1 MAGTA
6 NPYPPIADHA
16 IIGNMHTAALISSN
30 GSLDWCCFPRFDSPA
45 VFCKLLDARKGGEFC
60 IKPIGNHTVSRSYVD
75 ATNVLCATY
84 SQAGGKYRLTDFM
97 PVQCPDKPVEQSEVT
112 SQILRRIEGISGQCE
127 IEVEFRPTF
136 DFVRT
141 PTRLTLL
148 PGKVVAQG
156 AFGVLVLHSTA
167 HFQLSPQGDA
177 AYAHIQI
184 NAGERLDFRLVY
196 TRAEEK
202 QSDEHADTDFDHSLA
217 DTLAYWRQWASR
229 CTYQGPYR
237 HLVQRS
243 ALVLKLL
250 TYEPTGAI
258 VAAPTTSLPEEM
270 GGVRNWDY
278 RYTWIRDSALVLH
291 ALMSI
296 GYHPESMAFFNWI
309 ESLCIKCCGQLQ
321 IMYMVDGGTDLHE
334 VTLSHLE
341 GYQASSPVRTGNAAA
356 QQKQLDIY
364 GELLDAFLFCYENM
378 QMPPPGEKLW
388 ESLRFVADQ
397 AAAKWH
403 EPDEGIW
410 EVRSASRHY
419 LYSKLQCWVALDRAI
434 RLAEHGRL
442 PADLKHWRNTCEA
455 IRAAIISEGYDDE
468 LGAFV
473 QAFGIKSLD
482 ASALA
487 IPLVGFL
494 PAEDQRVQSTVEKIK
509 NDLTSG
515 GLVYRYLSEDG
526 VPGGEGIFALC
537 TFWLIDNLLLLGRVE
552 EARHLFEKVA
562 SHANDLGLFSEEFDP
577 ITGEML
583 GNFPQGFT
591 HLALIRSAVNL
602 VKAGG

>member
-1 MAGTA
+1 MTSKAHS
-6 NPYPPIADHA
+6 YPAIEDHA
-16 IIGNMHTAALISSN
+16 IIGDMRTAALIASN
-30 GSLDWCCFPRFDSPA
+30 GSLDWCCLPRFDSPA
-45 VFCKLLDARKGGEFC
+45 VFCKLLDATKGGEFR
-60 IKPIGNHTVSRSYVD
+60 IDPLGTYSTSRTYID
-75 ATNVLCATY
+75 ATNVLCTTY
-84 SQAGGKYRLTDFM
+84 SQTAGECRLTDFM
-97 PVQCPDKPVEQSEVT
+97 PVVCPDKPVEQSNVT
-112 SQILRRIEGISGQCE
+112 SQILRRIEAVAGQCE
-127 IEVEFRPTF
+127 IEAEFRPTF
-136 DFVRT
+136 DFARA

-156 AFGVLVLHSTA
+156 AEGILVLHSTA

-177 AYAHIQI
+177 AYIRIKI

-202 QSDEHADTDFDHSLA
+202 QGDEHADTDFDRSLA
-217 DTLAYWRQWASR
+217 DTLSYWQQWASR

-258 VAAPTTSLPEEM
+258 VAAPTTSLPEEI

-296 GYHPESMAFFNWI
+296 GYHPESMGFFNWI

-321 IMYMVDGGTDLHE
+321 IMYTVDGSTELHE
-334 VTLSHLE
+334 VILPHLE
-341 GYQASSPVRTGNAAA
+341 GYQASSPVRAGNAAA
-356 QQKQLDIY
+356 QQVQLDIY

-378 QMPPPGEKLW
+378 QMHPPGEKLW
-388 ESLRFVADQ
+388 EALRFVADQ
-397 AAAKWH
+397 AAARWH

-410 EVRSASRHY
+410 EVRSAARHY
-419 LYSKLQCWVALDRAI
+419 VYSKLQCWVALDRAI
-434 RLAEHGRL
+434 RLAEQGHL
-442 PADLKHWRNTCEA
+442 TADLTHWRSTREA

-473 QAFGIKSLD
+473 QAFGSKALD

-494 PAEDQRVQSTVEKIK
+494 PAEDLRVQSTVEKIQ

-515 GLVYRYLSEDG
+515 GLVYRYLNEDG
-526 VPGGEGIFALC
+526 IPVGEGIFALC
-537 TFWLIDNLLLLGRVE
+537 TFWLIDNLLLLGRIE
-552 EARHLFEKVA
+552 EARQLFEKVA
-562 SHANDLGLFSEEFDP
+562 GHANDLGLLSEEFDP
-577 ITGEML
+577 ATGQML

-602 VKAGG
+602 AKAGG